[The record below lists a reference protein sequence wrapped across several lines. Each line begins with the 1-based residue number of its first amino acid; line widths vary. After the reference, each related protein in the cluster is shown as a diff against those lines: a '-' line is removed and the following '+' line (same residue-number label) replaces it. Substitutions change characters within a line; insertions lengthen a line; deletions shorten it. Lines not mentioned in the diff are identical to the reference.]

1 MITQALQP
9 LFKIQQTGALSVA
22 DGHNLFSTNIT
33 EAYDVNADVASN
45 GQFTAPVDGYYQFHA
60 SILYESIGAN
70 DTDTVEDTFTSSN
83 QSEIIARYGK
93 LNNALSSGGFC
104 FSANSTILFMDAND
118 TCKCVHSDG
127 GTMAVHPNAPASHF
141 EGRLVQ

>member
-1 MITQALQP
+1 M
-9 LFKIQQTGALSVA
+9 KI
-22 DGHNLFSTNIT
+22 
-33 EAYDVNADVASN
+33 
-45 GQFTAPVDGYYQFHA
+45 
-60 SILYESIGAN
+60 
-70 DTDTVEDTFTSSN
+70 SN